1 MVHVGRHHA
10 RGARLQS
17 SGPRLWVGA
26 PVTQRGELG
35 ARPAPVFASTR
46 QGDGARWVWRHWV
59 MLDDGQAK
67 KPLVLAVGGE
77 QRPGVAEGGK
87 SPEEERAVG
96 MLLEQRRS
104 RHG

>member
-1 MVHVGRHHA
+1 
-10 RGARLQS
+10 
-17 SGPRLWVGA
+17 
-26 PVTQRGELG
+26 
-35 ARPAPVFASTR
+35 
-46 QGDGARWVWRHWV
+46 

-67 KPLVLAVGGE
+67 KPLVLAVEGE

>member
-1 MVHVGRHHA
+1 MWAGTTLGGQAAVIRASALG
-10 RGARLQS
+10 G
-17 SGPRLWVGA
+17 GPRDPERRARRA
-26 PVTQRGELG
+26 PS
-35 ARPAPVFASTR
+35 PVFASTR

-67 KPLVLAVGGE
+67 KLLVLAVGGE
-77 QRPGVAEGGK
+77 RRPGVAEGGK